1 MFCIMQ
7 LKVWMQHKLVIKI
20 IFDQGTPVPLRK
32 SLTLYDVSTVYEL
45 GWSTLQNGDLISQS
59 EKKGF
64 DLLITTD
71 QNLKYQQNLTDR
83 QISIMVLSTTSWPRI
98 KLSLAKISEVVKN
111 LSASSYTE
119 INIP

>member
-1 MFCIMQ
+1 MQ

-45 GWSTLQNGDLISQS
+45 GSSTLQNGDLISQS

>member
-1 MFCIMQ
+1 M
-7 LKVWMQHKLVIKI
+7 
-20 IFDQGTPVPLRK
+20 
-32 SLTLYDVSTVYEL
+32 YEL
-45 GWSTLQNGDLISQS
+45 GWSTLQNGDLINQS

-83 QISIMVLSTTSWPRI
+83 QISIMVLNTTSWPRI
-98 KLSLAKISEVVKN
+98 KLSLAKISEVIEN

-119 INIP
+119 INIL